1 MAEYIKQEM
10 CDLNGTGEKPV
21 YYRMKIQRN
30 MDMEDFVERITYPGS
45 GLSRGSVI
53 QVMTTVAE
61 HLAYCMAERQSVT
74 LDGIGTFTPRLG
86 VAKDKEIDS
95 LDGDEPKRNARS
107 IEVNGINYRADKEL
121 IRETNL
127 RCDLRRGGISRVRKS
142 PFTEEERRT
151 RALDYLDEHP
161 FLRIQDYMAVTGLKR
176 SSANRVM
183 EATGCMSAG
192 KQRAITNPLDG
203 VPGRDACGCRS
214 VLSVRRRCLPGFG
227 DRTSIACL
235 SS

>member
-61 HLAYCMAERQSVT
+61 HLAYCMAEGQSVT

-86 VAKDKEIDS
+86 
-95 LDGDEPKRNARS
+95 
-107 IEVNGINYRADKEL
+107 
-121 IRETNL
+121 
-127 RCDLRRGGISRVRKS
+127 
-142 PFTEEERRT
+142 
-151 RALDYLDEHP
+151 
-161 FLRIQDYMAVTGLKR
+161 AVSYTHL
-176 SSANRVM
+176 
-183 EATGCMSAG
+183 T
-192 KQRAITNPLDG
+192 
-203 VPGRDACGCRS
+203 
-214 VLSVRRRCLPGFG
+214 LP
-227 DRTSIACL
+227 TIL
-235 SS
+235 LV

>member
-45 GLSRGSVI
+45 GLSKGNVM

-61 HLAYCMAERQSVT
+61 YLAYCMAEGQSVT

-86 VAKDKEIDS
+86 VVKDKEIDS

-121 IRETNL
+121 VRETNL
-127 RCDLRRGGISRVRKS
+127 RCDLRRGGISRVWKS

-151 RALDYLDEHP
+151 RALDYLHEHP
-161 FLRIQDYMAVTGLKR
+161 FLRIQDYMAITGLKR
-176 SSANRVM
+176 RSYYDSAAIRRVGSPYRVM

-192 KQRAITNPLDG
+192 KQRAIANPPNG
-203 VPGRDACGCRS
+203 APGRRKHIHFTPAFD
-214 VLSVRRRCLPGFG
+214 
-227 DRTSIACL
+227 
-235 SS
+235 

>member
-1 MAEYIKQEM
+1 M

-61 HLAYCMAERQSVT
+61 HLAYCMAEGQSVT

-107 IEVNGINYRADKEL
+107 IEVNGINYRADGEVSAVYGN
-121 IRETNL
+121 RP
-127 RCDLRRGGISRVRKS
+127 S
-142 PFTEEERRT
+142 P
-151 RALDYLDEHP
+151 
-161 FLRIQDYMAVTGLKR
+161 KR
-176 SSANRVM
+176 S
-183 EATGCMSAG
+183 AG
-192 KQRAITNPLDG
+192 RGHWITFTNTHSC
-203 VPGRDACGCRS
+203 AYKTTW
-214 VLSVRRRCLPGFG
+214 LSP
-227 DRTSIACL
+227 D
-235 SS
+235 

>member
-61 HLAYCMAERQSVT
+61 HLAYCMAEGQSVT

-86 VAKDKEIDS
+86 VVKDKEIDS

-121 IRETNL
+121 VRETNL
-127 RCDLRRGGISRVRKS
+127 RCDL
-142 PFTEEERRT
+142 EERRT
-151 RALDYLDEHP
+151 RALDYLHEHP
-161 FLRIQDYMAVTGLKR
+161 FLRIQDYMAITGLKR
-176 SSANRVM
+176 SSANR
-183 EATGCMSAG
+183 ELL
-192 KQRAITNPLDG
+192 R
-203 VPGRDACGCRS
+203 
-214 VLSVRRRCLPGFG
+214 LSSDPASGLTISGYGSHRGYVRRKTEG
-227 DRTSIACL
+227 DR
-235 SS
+235 

>member
-61 HLAYCMAERQSVT
+61 HLAYCMAEGQSVT

-107 IEVNGINYRADKEL
+107 IEVNGINYRANKEL

-142 PFTEEERRT
+142 
-151 RALDYLDEHP
+151 DYLDEHP

-176 SSANRVM
+176 SSANR
-183 EATGCMSAG
+183 ELLRLSSDPTSG
-192 KQRAITNPLDG
+192 IT
-203 VPGRDACGCRS
+203 
-214 VLSVRRRCLPGFG
+214 LSGYGSHRVYVRRKTEG
-227 DRTSIACL
+227 DH
-235 SS
+235 